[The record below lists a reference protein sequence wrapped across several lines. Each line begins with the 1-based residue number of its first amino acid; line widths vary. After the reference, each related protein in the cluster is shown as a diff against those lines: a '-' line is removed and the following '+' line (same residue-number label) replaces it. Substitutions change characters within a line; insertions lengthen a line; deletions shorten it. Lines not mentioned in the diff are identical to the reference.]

1 MKTIFTASGIMTLN
15 YTLHLPH
22 IPDTLIIVYF
32 FCTDTF
38 SDLIHVLKFHH
49 YPKCKFFRS
58 MHENE
63 PAAHVLLQGS

>member
-22 IPDTLIIVYF
+22 VPDTLKIACF
-32 FCTDTF
+32 FCIDTF
-38 SDLIHVLKFHH
+38 SDLIHRLKFHR

-58 MHENE
+58 MRENE
-63 PAAHVLLQGS
+63 PAAHVLLQWS